1 MTDASNENARP
12 DFPAF
17 GSTKSGD
24 ADPSANLGSEP
35 VRRRGPGRP
44 RKDGTSSAP
53 VSPATPIP
61 AGSDKP
67 RGKPG
72 RKPKKVA
79 ISEAEKTA
87 LGKQIVGLHM
97 IAAMTFGI
105 PELVIQEPEG
115 ELLASA
121 IVNVAEEYGL
131 SLGGKTGAAIQ
142 LAGTAAMIYLPRW
155 FKMQERVKQ
164 SQNPVIP
171 ETVQDAPINGTP
183 SPTVN

>member
-1 MTDASNENARP
+1 MSEESTTIER
-12 DFPAF
+12 PAF
-17 GSTKSGD
+17 PGAKPGD

-44 RKDGTSSAP
+44 RKDGFTTAP
-53 VSPATPIP
+53 VSPAATPIP
-61 AGSDKP
+61 PGMDKP
-67 RGKPG
+67 KGKPG

-105 PELVIQEPEG
+105 QELVIQEAEG

-142 LAGTAAMIYLPRW
+142 LAGTAAMIYLPRY
-155 FKMQERVKQ
+155 FKMQQRVAEANQ
-164 SQNPVIP
+164 TLTTEEP
-171 ETVQDAPINGTP
+171 PINGTAT
-183 SPTVN
+183 PTVN

>member
-1 MTDASNENARP
+1 MTDGIQKIERP
-12 DFPAF
+12 EFP
-17 GSTKSGD
+17 GTKPGD
-24 ADPSANLGSEP
+24 SDPSANLGSEP

-44 RKDGTSSAP
+44 RKDGSSNAP
-53 VSPATPIP
+53 VSPSATPIP
-61 AGSDKP
+61 QGSDKP
-67 RGKPG
+67 RAKPG

-79 ISEAEKTA
+79 ISDAEKTA
-87 LGKQIVGLHM
+87 LGKQIIGLHM

-164 SQNPVIP
+164 QRNTTIP
-171 ETVQDAPINGTP
+171 ETTQDTPINGTP
-183 SPTVN
+183 APTVN